1 MLNRARFF
9 AGVRSSLF
17 LNKMTQ
23 AQVDGCNAILDGWE
37 ARTNPDL
44 RQLAYML
51 ATTKWETAHT
61 MQPIGEHGGDAYFR
75 RMYDPEGERGDFA
88 RANGNTEPG
97 DGVKYHGR
105 GYVQLTW
112 RSNYAKMAE
121 LTGVDL
127 VNEPERAL
135 EPAIAATILFEG
147 MERGLFTGAKLSR
160 YFNAADCNWINA
172 RRIINGTDKAG
183 AIADIARAFNVA
195 LDASRNLNS

>member
-1 MLNRARFF
+1 MLNRATFF
-9 AGVRSSLF
+9 AGARSSLF

-23 AQVDGCNAILDGWE
+23 GQVDGCNTILDGWE
-37 ARTNPDL
+37 RRTNRDL
-44 RQLAYML
+44 RHLAYML

-61 MQPIGEHGGDAYFR
+61 MQPIGEHGGPDYFY

-88 RANGNTEPG
+88 RQNGNVHPG

-121 LTGVDL
+121 VTGIDL
-127 VNEPERAL
+127 VAEPERAL
-135 EPAIAATILFEG
+135 EPEVAAIILFEG
-147 MERGLFTGAKLSR
+147 MERGLFTGASLGR
-160 YFNAADCNWINA
+160 YFNQERCDWIEA
-172 RRIINGTDKAG
+172 RRIINGTDRAG

-195 LDASRNLNS
+195 LDASR